1 MGKDILWKNK
11 PKGNY
16 MTDVIGL
23 KAKALLEIRTLHLSK
38 SSLPGKFK
46 VAFKY
51 EINLKLYIATELQGK
66 NRQIHYHNRRFNTL
80 LLFTDRVNLLQNQ

>member
-1 MGKDILWKNK
+1 
-11 PKGNY
+11 

-51 EINLKLYIATELQGK
+51 EINLKLYINDKNYKGK
-66 NRQIHYHNRRFNTL
+66 NRRITIITGDLIHCSYSL
-80 LLFTDRVNLLQNQ
+80 IE

>member
-1 MGKDILWKNK
+1 MGKDILWENK

-23 KAKALLEIRTLHLSK
+23 KAKALLEI
-38 SSLPGKFK
+38 PGSFK
-46 VAFKY
+46 VAYKY

-66 NRQIHYHNRRFNTL
+66 NRHSL
-80 LLFTDRVNLLQNQ
+80 S

>member
-16 MTDVIGL
+16 ITDVIGL
-23 KAKALLEIRTLHLSK
+23 KAKALLEINKNISLK
-38 SSLPGKFK
+38 SNLPGSFK

-51 EINLKLYIATELQGK
+51 EVNSKLYRATELQGK
-66 NRQIHYHNRRFNTL
+66 K
-80 LLFTDRVNLLQNQ
+80 